1 MCKAAEGFVVYCS
14 GLEAELT
21 CILSFFSFSTS
32 NRGYRNGFLAVEKAK
47 QGFLYFLPDQSEESC
62 NFSSFW
68 HGDTGLGAFDLCN
81 LWTLVGFLFK
91 FYGIY
96 LNTDMHF

>member
-1 MCKAAEGFVVYCS
+1 MYV
-14 GLEAELT
+14 
-21 CILSFFSFSTS
+21 
-32 NRGYRNGFLAVEKAK
+32 
-47 QGFLYFLPDQSEESC
+47 LPDQSEESC

-68 HGDTGLGAFDLCN
+68 HADTGLGAFYLGN